1 MIMRIPDAISNKLTS
16 KKVVLPWDW
25 RRARNQRYY
34 DSDLGGEPDKHLNPV
49 TTNYQRPAT
58 ILFLSP
64 PPPRASDL
72 LRS

>member
-1 MIMRIPDAISNKLTS
+1 MIIIRILDAISNKLTS

-34 DSDLGGEPDKHLNPV
+34 DSDLGGEPDKQWNPV
-49 TTNYQRPAT
+49 TTTKGLPQSSS
-58 ILFLSP
+58 LSL
-64 PPPRASDL
+64 PPRSSDF